1 MFRTLLDGK
10 YCWRRFKQ
18 YDRSRAWKEME
29 VECLAR
35 LMSLMRMMV
44 GIIQLSI
51 DIDELVIK
59 EKNGDDLDLNLRRP
73 VGIYAYIHID
83 CAVG

>member
-1 MFRTLLDGK
+1 M
-10 YCWRRFKQ
+10 
-18 YDRSRAWKEME
+18 
-29 VECLAR
+29 AR